1 MIGVMTNGYAAP
13 VLRWYAAHARDLPW
27 RRPGASAWS
36 VLVSEIML
44 QQTPVARVL
53 PAHAA
58 WLERWPTPQALAE
71 AVPGDAV
78 RQWGRLGYPRRAL
91 WLHASARILTEEH
104 AGQVPAS
111 VPVLRGLPG
120 VGGYTAAAVASF
132 AFGQRHAVLDT
143 NVRRVLARLV
153 RGEELPPRGASAAEV
168 RLAESLLPASPG
180 RAARWSVAVMELGAL
195 VCTATRPDCASC
207 PVARRCAWR
216 RAGRPAGPRRPGQAR
231 YQGSDRECRGRLLGV
246 LREAAGPVPAGRIAA
261 AWPDAEQRG
270 RALRALLADGLAAE
284 RADGSYALPGP
295 AGPGAAART

>member
-1 MIGVMTNGYAAP
+1 MTNAYAAP
-13 VLRWYAAHARDLPW
+13 VLSWYAAHARDLPW
-27 RRPGASAWS
+27 RRPGVSPWS

-58 WLERWPTPQALAE
+58 WLERWPTPRALA
-71 AVPGDAV
+71 ADAPGDAV

-91 WLHASARILTEEH
+91 WLHATAGILTDEH
-104 AGQVPAS
+104 DGQVPAS

-153 RGEELPPRGASAAEV
+153 RGEHLPPRSASAAEA

-195 VCTATRPDCASC
+195 VCTAARPGCGGC
-207 PVARRCAWR
+207 PVARQCAWR
-216 RAGRPAGPRRPGQAR
+216 RAGSPAGLQAR
-231 YQGSDRECRGRLLGV
+231 RAGQPRYEGSDRECRGRLLGV
-246 LREAAGPVPAGRIAA
+246 LREAAGPVAAERLDA
-261 AWPDAEQRG
+261 AWPDAGQRG
-270 RALRALLADGLAAE
+270 RALRALVADGLAA
-284 RADGSYALPGP
+284 ALSDGRYALPGDRQP
-295 AGPGAAART
+295 KVARSWSR